1 MPKIKDL
8 LSGGIEMFNSFKLI
22 LLVSST
28 LLVTACGSSSQE
40 ADSKPISST
49 ESSVVET
56 TVSVSFSF
64 EEDEKEL
71 ADLAKETDVQEGQS
85 VLEALKDNY
94 EVVEEGGLVSSIE
107 GHEQVE
113 KESKYW
119 LYTVN
124 DEQPTVGAS
133 DYILE
138 EGDEVKWSLN
148 AY

>member
-1 MPKIKDL
+1 MIH
-8 LSGGIEMFNSFKLI
+8 SIKLI
-22 LLVSST
+22 LLASSA

-94 EVVEEGGLVSSIE
+94 EVVEDGGLVSSIE

-148 AY
+148 GY